1 MFMLETKRSS
11 HLEAYLKFLIMRMF
25 LKYKIGRYMNVRA
38 FWSISSRR
46 KEWLWIVIQL
56 APSSSVIQSTFVACP
71 WWRLGEYSVYLCTY
85 R

>member
-11 HLEAYLKFLIMRMF
+11 HFEAYLKVLIMRMF

-46 KEWLWIVIQL
+46 KSDRELWF
-56 APSSSVIQSTFVACP
+56 S
-71 WWRLGEYSVYLCTY
+71 
-85 R
+85 